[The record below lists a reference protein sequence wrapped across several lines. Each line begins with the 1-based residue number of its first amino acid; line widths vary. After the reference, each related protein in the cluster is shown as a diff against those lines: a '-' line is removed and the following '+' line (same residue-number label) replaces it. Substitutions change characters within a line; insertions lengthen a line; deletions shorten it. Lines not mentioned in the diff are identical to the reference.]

1 MAGSMNLKLLSL
13 LCLVIQNAG
22 LVMLMR
28 YSRSRHDRKMFLAS
42 TAVTMDE
49 FMKLSLCA
57 YIVIS
62 TYVQQ
67 AKAETSGPSLDG
79 LVAYFKRTVITWDGL
94 TMAIPALLY
103 TVQKNLLYVALT
115 NLDACIYQVAYQA
128 KILTTAVFS
137 CMLLRTQLV
146 RQRVLSLGMLMV
158 GVALVEVAK
167 LEEDRPKTQE
177 RPVLGLIAVS
187 LACCTSGFAGVFFEY
202 KLKKKSVQQTS
213 LWVRNLQLAFFAGL
227 IALSG
232 VFLEDWRAVA
242 EGGFFQGYDWV
253 VMLTITFEAGG
264 GIIVALVVK
273 YADNIAKNFA
283 TGLSLTLTT
292 ALSALLWDFHI
303 TSTFL
308 LGAALTLC
316 ATYLYSSAPAVK
328 APVLPVP
335 AIDSKASSETV

>member
-1 MAGSMNLKLLSL
+1 
-13 LCLVIQNAG
+13 
-22 LVMLMR
+22 
-28 YSRSRHDRKMFLAS
+28 
-42 TAVTMDE
+42 MDE
-49 FMKLSLCA
+49 LMKFTLCS

-62 TYVQQ
+62 TYFSQ
-67 AKAETSGPSLDG
+67 AKAESSGPSIDG
-79 LVAYFKRTVITWDGL
+79 LVKYFKKTVITWDGL
-94 TMAIPALLY
+94 TMAVPALLY

-137 CMLLRTQLV
+137 CILLRTQLS
-146 RQRVLSLGMLMV
+146 RQRILSLLMLMS

-167 LEEDRPKTQE
+167 LEEDRPKTSE

-202 KLKKKSVQQTS
+202 KLKMKSVQQTS

-227 IALSG
+227 IAVSG
-232 VFLEDWRAVA
+232 VFIEDWRAVREA
-242 EGGFFQGYDWV
+242 GFFQGYDWI

-292 ALSALLWDFHI
+292 ALSALLWDFHV
-303 TSTFL
+303 STFFV
-308 LGAALTLC
+308 LGAVLTLS
-316 ATYLYSSAPAVK
+316 ATYLYSTAPAVK
-328 APVLPVP
+328 VEAIPIQAPN
-335 AIDSKASSETV
+335 IDHKKSAETV